1 MSLLSPH
8 HIDQFSNWVSIQ
20 QIIEKGKIIFF
31 IFIHVAGFLV
41 VDQDL
46 GQDFGLRG
54 KSTTLLRFVSCNGF
68 IRVNK

>member
-31 IFIHVAGFLV
+31 IFIHVAVFLV

-46 GQDFGLRG
+46 GMSVSGGLRG
-54 KSTTLLRFVSCNGF
+54 KGTTL
-68 IRVNK
+68 